1 MIELD
6 DMCKQ
11 WKMRGREALSW
22 KDECAGKRA
31 RRGSMEGKDRD
42 RRRSRR
48 ARLAGRQESDD
59 EQVGARPTC
68 RRGRRAR
75 RTGRR
80 SVGPGRGEKQGR
92 ES

>member
-1 MIELD
+1 
-6 DMCKQ
+6 MCKQ

-48 ARLAGRQESDD
+48 ARLAGRQESDG
-59 EQVGARPTC
+59 EQG
-68 RRGRRAR
+68 
-75 RTGRR
+75 
-80 SVGPGRGEKQGR
+80 GPGPHVGEGGVLGERDAGAWGR
-92 ES
+92 DGVKSMGGSSDRE